1 MRPQAAPDG
10 FNPGRGVN
18 QSCLDHAS
26 GEVESRDYYVAGCIL
41 IPGDAV
47 NVPVLINQTEYVK
60 TVGNLS
66 DLNQVYLGFHERL
79 QYSVLGPA
87 HIPDNLDF
95 QATSYGSHTECRM
108 VTTQCGAVSTYGARG
123 QIPSYYNFACNNT
136 MAGLNMT
143 GNFLSLGQV
152 QESYL
157 GANASP
163 MLAKNVS
170 DMSVENV
177 NTMSQSKFPFGFQYF
192 NDSAKREQV
201 SSDYTYGLGTTQYG
215 PITNTTN
222 QYFWALAFSLEIQ
235 LDINAA
241 TKNRNPWGRLNL
253 AASNQGSA
261 EGIMSCKTNISEI
274 VRLTRPPPL
283 PPPPFTALSPR
294 PYLHLPALFSSVK
307 PTLTSPSLPS
317 DL

>member
-26 GEVESRDYYVAGCIL
+26 GVFESRDYYVAGCIL
-41 IPGDAV
+41 IPADAV
-47 NVPVLINQTEYVK
+47 NVPVLINQTEYIK

-108 VTTQCGAVSTYGARG
+108 VTTQCGAISTYGARG
-123 QIPSYYNFACNNT
+123 QIPFYYNFACNNT

-143 GNFLSLGQV
+143 GNFLSLGPQL
-152 QESYL
+152 QESNL
-157 GANASP
+157 GSS
-163 MLAKNVS
+163 AK
-170 DMSVENV
+170 NV
-177 NTMSQSKFPFGFQYF
+177 NTMSRSKFPFGFQYF

-201 SSDYTYGLGTTQYG
+201 SSDIYGLGTAQYG

-222 QYFWALAFSLEIQ
+222 QYFWALAFSLDNK
-235 LDINAA
+235 LNINAWM
-241 TKNRNPWGRLNL
+241 KNPNPWGRLNL
-253 AASNQGSA
+253 AASNQGGA

-274 VRLTRPPPL
+274 VRLTRPPL
-283 PPPPFTALSPR
+283 SPPFSPH
-294 PYLHLPALFSSVK
+294 PSQPSPLA
-307 PTLTSPSLPS
+307 LTSTYLPYSLLSSPH
-317 DL
+317 